1 MKAMFLA
8 LAMIVL
14 GPIGAL
20 AVCPAHSP
28 TFAATSTGGFR
39 LCAPE
44 VDADGD
50 PVTAA
55 FYGSCTVTVTWGA
68 GKSAFVNLTS
78 ITPGTAQLVSFPAAK
93 GAGTGVGFCTN
104 ADGIIGAN
112 VTSAITFRRGVP
124 ATPSL
129 SQ

>member
-1 MKAMFLA
+1 MKFVLLA
-8 LAMIVL
+8 ILIATM
-14 GPIGAL
+14 PWPAA
-20 AVCPAHSP
+20 AVCPGHSA
-28 TFAATSTGGFR
+28 TFTATSTGGFR

-50 PVTAA
+50 PVAAA

-78 ITPGTAQLVSFPAAK
+78 ITPGTAQIVGFPAAK
-93 GAGTGVGFCTN
+93 GAGTGIGFCTN

-112 VTSAITFRRGVP
+112 ATSAITFRRGNP
-124 ATPSL
+124 APPGMAP
-129 SQ
+129 